1 MVTSRP
7 SAHAQVDKFRHVR
20 DAICILFTAA
30 DSLRFEM
37 SQKFP
42 PNSRGSM
49 LLKLALNQ
57 LKATAETPSDGIVQ
71 VEEVNKTDNRT
82 NTIGFNA
89 RPGRPPE
96 LSRSLG
102 QGTRQGFHQSAESAG
117 GRDRDEKSR
126 DSESSRMRRS
136 QSCSP
141 GDSDR
146 SERSCRSRSKERA
159 RRSRSPR
166 EDKLKEE
173 KERDKE
179 RDRSREK
186 ERDKDSGRDRCSR
199 DDNRDR
205 DPVRTDRERS
215 SGQERDRDQD
225 QFEREKRDRDR
236 SPRESRSREDDP
248 DKERKDRDSEGDS
261 DSGRDRG
268 RGRDEGRGRNRDRD
282 IDAGRD
288 RDGGRDRDKGKK
300 RYREREGRQRER
312 NQERED
318 EVRFVKTGWRSGGD
332 CDRNREDSGGRGGHR
347 GNDRRDFPGRQ
358 GCPPQSSRSPGQGA
372 RPKTSDG
379 RRGFR
384 QPAEPAREWSSYSDS
399 DDDYLPGS
407 EDDTDSSNND
417 ATAPCGVP
425 GTTSESDESI
435 IFPFLRKS
443 DGARW
448 SPGIPS
454 ESLKAAGLYTSSQPP
469 SSSSRSITRPSG
481 SKSSSQPASKPS
493 SSTNTRPSGIRIH
506 IAANTNGKRVY
517 DKENWC
523 KFCNSPSTNLAKHQ
537 FSKHKKEPEI
547 VEILSNPKNSAERRF
562 LLERVRNLGNYYYNC
577 RVLKKNKGKLIPWRS
592 PSEKVNPLCYIPCEF
607 CLGFFVRNE
616 LWRHQQRCKF
626 RKTSK
631 NGRNVISRA
640 ESLLPS
646 NMECSG
652 G

>member
-1 MVTSRP
+1 MSLISV
-7 SAHAQVDKFRHVR
+7 Q
-20 DAICILFTAA
+20 
-30 DSLRFEM
+30 SLRNTTV
-37 SQKFP
+37 
-42 PNSRGSM
+42 PNSR
-49 LLKLALNQ
+49 ALVKEHN
-57 LKATAETPSDGIVQ
+57 G
-71 VEEVNKTDNRT
+71 T
-82 NTIGFNA
+82 NIKST
-89 RPGRPPE
+89 
-96 LSRSLG
+96 G
-102 QGTRQGFHQSAESAG
+102 QGTQRRETGAERRNETKTVGETDAAG
-117 GRDRDEKSR
+117 TTTET
-126 DSESSRMRRS
+126 EI
-136 QSCSP
+136 P
-141 GDSDR
+141 F
-146 SERSCRSRSKERA
+146 
-159 RRSRSPR
+159 
-166 EDKLKEE
+166 
-173 KERDKE
+173 
-179 RDRSREK
+179 
-186 ERDKDSGRDRCSR
+186 
-199 DDNRDR
+199 
-205 DPVRTDRERS
+205 RTDRERS

-425 GTTSESDESI
+425 GTTSEPDESI
-435 IFPFLRKS
+435 IYPFLRKS
-443 DGARW
+443 DGASW

-469 SSSSRSITRPSG
+469 SSSSSRSITRPSG

-493 SSTNTRPSGIRIH
+493 DSGRDR
-506 IAANTNGKRVY
+506 GRGR
-517 DKENWC
+517 DEG
-523 KFCNSPSTNLAKHQ
+523 
-537 FSKHKKEPEI
+537 
-547 VEILSNPKNSAERRF
+547 RG
-562 LLERVRNLGNYYYNC
+562 RNRDRDIDAG
-577 RVLKKNKGKLIPWRS
+577 RDRDGGRDRDKGKKQVPRARGQTAR
-592 PSEKVNPLCYIPCEF
+592 EKPGERGRGPLCQDRLE
-607 CLGFFVRNE
+607 VR
-616 LWRHQQRCKF
+616 R
-626 RKTSK
+626 
-631 NGRNVISRA
+631 
-640 ESLLPS
+640 
-646 NMECSG
+646 
-652 G
+652 